1 MSKKVKKRGK
11 TWRSI
16 RGCSHLALPHF
27 TKGIGRQHIWLLYI
41 RICVYIYIITE
52 HLQREEFHVICIY
65 IYNIYNIYSNGALFY
80 SIYIRRFH
88 YIYDQTSTHIE
99 FQELYRYII
108 KKRYTIYIMMEHCF
122 IYTQMWRKTTSYIY
136 ITYRISLIDD

>member
-1 MSKKVKKRGK
+1 MKNNPPKVSKRVKKRGK

-52 HLQREEFHVICIY
+52 HLQREEFHVIYIVMEYYFIVYIYEDFIIYMISRALILNFRSYIDIYKKRRVHY
-65 IYNIYNIYSNGALFY
+65 IYNDGALFY
-80 SIYIRRFH
+80 IHIDVEKNNFIYIY
-88 YIYDQTSTHIE
+88 YI
-99 FQELYRYII
+99 
-108 KKRYTIYIMMEHCF
+108 
-122 IYTQMWRKTTSYIY
+122 
-136 ITYRISLIDD
+136 